1 MTSAAPARKR
11 SPWVIAIIA
20 GLVLMAVVNVIFI
33 VVAVRGADPVVP
45 SYQLEHR

>member
-1 MTSAAPARKR
+1 MPTPAARRR

-20 GLVLMAVVNVIFI
+20 GLTLMAVVNIVFL

-45 SYQLEHR
+45 SYQLEPR